1 MPGEDFF
8 VCSQTQGMFPLC
20 SSNRSRK
27 ERQEVEQ
34 RWMAGHQKRWR
45 GAQREFEDN
54 QLVNRFA
61 VKCQCICMLI
71 KLVFLPRCLM
81 CRFVTEGDVSISR
94 DADAGQ
100 QGASAGGENA
110 ASASADPN
118 LYQKCYDY
126 YMNFYRYVEVIDSG
140 CLF

>member
-1 MPGEDFF
+1 MPGEDFLF
-8 VCSQTQGMFPLC
+8 CSQTQGMFPLC

-71 KLVFLPRCLM
+71 KLVFLPR
-81 CRFVTEGDVSISR
+81 
-94 DADAGQ
+94 
-100 QGASAGGENA
+100 
-110 ASASADPN
+110 
-118 LYQKCYDY
+118 
-126 YMNFYRYVEVIDSG
+126 
-140 CLF
+140 